1 MMQFFSQEIYVRSDN
16 EMFMMNV
23 SLVLIWPG
31 PRFSSPGPVLV
42 REFLNEILIWHWTR
56 SQLLE
61 LYTPGTVS
69 KTND

>member
-1 MMQFFSQEIYVRSDN
+1 MQFFSQEIYVRSDN

-42 REFLNEILIWHWTR
+42 REFLNEILIW
-56 SQLLE
+56 
-61 LYTPGTVS
+61 
-69 KTND
+69 N